1 MLLASASIGRKL
13 LASFLVMAMLV
24 LLSALIGVSG
34 FSFVAKTERNVV
46 DSALPAMIE
55 ARQVSELSNR
65 IISSVQTLSNARNE
79 AERKEAGT
87 VLFDQL
93 EALLQHI
100 KELGVDSFDSELL
113 NKLENNVQSVINTL
127 AELGVSV
134 ERKLWLTKELS
145 SRVEEMRLLAE
156 ELEQLTRTQVL
167 NTATIAVANV
177 THIYDLLESQETDKA
192 YQALDALVE
201 VDLDLSERL
210 HELHLLAF
218 KMLNQIEETQTV
230 TNVERIHQI
239 QTEFES
245 NLRIM
250 VRRVKAVEDPTRSAQ
265 MSQLLEELRKRQ
277 VVFDISLEQYENT
290 KKSEFLMQNTLQLF
304 SQLNTTVNQLIDDSN
319 LSTKK
324 AVDELTSTL
333 SLAQWSLSV
342 ISIIGLVIVIF
353 IVWRVVYVSVVKRLT
368 EYSSALMLIAQGRL
382 NIDIS
387 VKGND
392 ELAHMGEA
400 IITARNTAQALQVV
414 AVGEAKAKR
423 ELEEHKEHLEE
434 LITERTYQL
443 QQTNEKLNVEVGN
456 HAKARNAAEQASRAK
471 SAFLATMSHEIRTPM
486 NGVLGT
492 ARLLKDTGLDPL
504 QSGYADIINRSGKN
518 LLAILNDVL
527 DYSKIEAGHLEIR
540 VASFDLHQMVQ
551 DTYQLM
557 EGRAAEKKL
566 NFDFHIESD
575 VKRYWR
581 GDATRISQI
590 LNNLVGN
597 AIKFTE
603 SGSVDI
609 FISLDVEDENRV
621 MFEVSDTGVGIDAS
635 EQTCLFDA
643 FSQTDSGR
651 NKTGGTGLGLA
662 ISKSI
667 MLAMNGDIGVHS
679 EEGEGSQFWFSVPLE
694 IGEKIET
701 KTAVVETCI
710 RAKVLLIEDNPVN
723 CIVAEGFLHNL
734 GHEVVIATTG
744 QEARVLFTEQAF
756 DIALVDINLPDCDG
770 VELIQQLKSSYDTQR
785 VQTLYANTQHVPP
798 MVAVSAH
805 VFNEEVEGYLSS
817 GFDGFLPKPL
827 EKEALSQLI
836 VTQLDGKSLLL
847 PQPGPDDAICKEAA
861 RLNKIDRPNKTDR
874 LSRTNEE
881 HQEPPYMAGVIV
893 DSISEMSAQKSG
905 VGETT
910 VTLIDRKVIEGDLS
924 ILGLEKMKQIVGLF
938 EESSQ
943 QTLNELVQASE
954 AANGREVKSL
964 AHKLKGSAGSLGLS
978 ALLNL
983 CQSIEASDDPLK
995 QYRDCSESLIQLT
1008 KDSLAELQL
1017 QL

>member
-13 LASFLVMAMLV
+13 LASFLVMALLV

-87 VLFDQL
+87 VLFGQL

-100 KELGVDSFDSELL
+100 KELGVDSFDSQLL

-134 ERKLWLTKELS
+134 ERKLWLSKELT

-177 THIYDLLESQETDKA
+177 THIYDLLETKETDRA

-239 QTEFES
+239 QSEFES

-250 VRRVKAVEDPTRSAQ
+250 ARRVKAVEDPTRSAQ

-290 KKSEFLMQNTLQLF
+290 KKSEFLMQNTLELF
-304 SQLNTTVNQLIDDSN
+304 SQLNTTVNQLVDDSN
-319 LSTKK
+319 RSTKK

-333 SLAQWSLSV
+333 NLAQWSLSV
-342 ISIIGLVIVIF
+342 ISVIGLVIVAF
-353 IVWRVVYVSVVKRLT
+353 IVWRVVYISVVKRLT
-368 EYSSALMLIAQGRL
+368 EYSSALMSIAQGRL

-434 LITERTYQL
+434 LVTDRTYQL
-443 QQTNEKLNVEVGN
+443 QKTNEKLNVEVGN

-540 VASFDLHQMVQ
+540 AASFDLYQMVQ

-575 VKRYWR
+575 VQRYWR
-581 GDATRISQI
+581 GDVTRISQI

-609 FISLDVEDENRV
+609 FISLDIEDENRV

-635 EQTCLFDA
+635 EQACLFDA
-643 FSQTDSGR
+643 FTQTDSGR

-667 MLAMNGDIGVHS
+667 MLAMDGDIGVHS
-679 EEGEGSQFWFSVPLE
+679 EEGEGSQFWFSLPLE
-694 IGEKIET
+694 VGEKIET
-701 KTAVVETCI
+701 KATVIEACI

-723 CIVAEGFLHNL
+723 CIVAEGFLNNL
-734 GHEVVIATTG
+734 GHDVVIATTG
-744 QEARVLFTEQAF
+744 QEARAIFSEQEF

-770 VELIQQLKSSYDTQR
+770 VELIQQLKDDA
-785 VQTLYANTQHVPP
+785 LQHEHEHEENVTRKVPP
-798 MVAVSAH
+798 MIAVSAH
-805 VFNEEVEGYLSS
+805 VFNEEVESYLSS

-827 EKEALSQLI
+827 EKEALAQLI
-836 VTQLDGKSLLL
+836 VTQLDGKTLLL
-847 PQPGPDDAICKEAA
+847 PQPD
-861 RLNKIDRPNKTDR
+861 PN
-874 LSRTNEE
+874 
-881 HQEPPYMAGVIV
+881 
-893 DSISEMSAQKSG
+893 DSICSQNSKPQRNKGNELYSSQMASVVSDLAIKASQSEDE
-905 VGETT
+905 GETP
-910 VTLIDRKVIEGDLS
+910 VKLIDSNVIKGDLS

-938 EESSQ
+938 EESSRV
-943 QTLNELVQASE
+943 TLSEMVEASDSN
-954 AANGREVKSL
+954 NGREVKSL
-964 AHKLKGSAGSLGLS
+964 AHKLKGSAGSLGLLQLFN
-978 ALLNL
+978 A
-983 CQSIEASDDPLK
+983 CQVIEASSDPLGE
-995 QYRDCSESLIQLT
+995 YRGKDSELSKLVQESLKALEEQL
-1008 KDSLAELQL
+1008 
-1017 QL
+1017 

>member
-13 LASFLVMAMLV
+13 LASFLVMALLV

-93 EALLQHI
+93 ESLLQHI
-100 KELGVDSFDSELL
+100 KDLGVDSFDSQLL

-134 ERKLWLTKELS
+134 ERKLWLNKELS

-177 THIYDLLESQETDKA
+177 THIYDLLETKETDKA

-239 QTEFES
+239 QSEFES

-250 VRRVKAVEDPTRSAQ
+250 ARRVKAVEDPTRSAQ

-290 KKSEFLMQNTLQLF
+290 KKSEFLMQNTLELF
-304 SQLNTTVNQLIDDSN
+304 SQLNTTVNQLVDDSN
-319 LSTKK
+319 RSTKK

-333 SLAQWSLSV
+333 NLAQWSLSV
-342 ISIIGLVIVIF
+342 ISVIGLVIVAF
-353 IVWRVVYVSVVKRLT
+353 IVWRVVYISVVKRLT
-368 EYSSALMLIAQGRL
+368 EYSSALMSIAQGRL

-434 LITERTYQL
+434 LVTDRTYQL
-443 QQTNEKLNVEVGN
+443 QKTNEKLNIEVGN

-540 VASFDLHQMVQ
+540 TASFDLHQMVQ

-575 VKRYWR
+575 VQRYWR
-581 GDATRISQI
+581 GDVTRISQI

-609 FISLDVEDENRV
+609 FISLDIEDENRV

-635 EQTCLFDA
+635 EQACLFDA
-643 FSQTDSGR
+643 FTQTDSGR

-679 EEGEGSQFWFSVPLE
+679 EEDEGSQFWFSLPLE
-694 IGEKIET
+694 AGEKIET
-701 KTAVVETCI
+701 KVPVIEACI
-710 RAKVLLIEDNPVN
+710 RAKVILIEDNPVN

-744 QEARVLFTEQAF
+744 QEARAIFSEQEF

-770 VELIQQLKSSYDTQR
+770 VELIQQLKDDK
-785 VQTLYANTQHVPP
+785 LQHENEEDVIRKVPP
-798 MVAVSAH
+798 MIAVSAH
-805 VFNEEVEGYLSS
+805 VFNEEVESYLSS

-827 EKEALSQLI
+827 EKEALAQLI
-836 VTQLDGKSLLL
+836 VTQLDGKTLLL
-847 PQPGPDDAICKEAA
+847 PQPD
-861 RLNKIDRPNKTDR
+861 PN
-874 LSRTNEE
+874 
-881 HQEPPYMAGVIV
+881 
-893 DSISEMSAQKSG
+893 DSICSQNSKPQRNKGNKLYSSQMASVVSDLAIKASQTEDE
-905 VGETT
+905 GETP
-910 VTLIDRKVIEGDLS
+910 VKLIDSNVIKGDLS

-938 EESSQ
+938 EESSRV
-943 QTLNELVQASE
+943 TLSEMVEASDSN
-954 AANGREVKSL
+954 NGREVKSL
-964 AHKLKGSAGSLGLS
+964 AHKLKGSAGSLGLLQLFN
-978 ALLNL
+978 A
-983 CQSIEASDDPLK
+983 CQVIEASSDPLGE
-995 QYRDCSESLIQLT
+995 YRGKDSELSKLVQESLEALQEQL
-1008 KDSLAELQL
+1008 
-1017 QL
+1017 

>member
-13 LASFLVMAMLV
+13 LASFLVMALLV

-93 EALLQHI
+93 ESLLQHI
-100 KELGVDSFDSELL
+100 KDLGVDSFDSQLL

-134 ERKLWLTKELS
+134 ERKLWLNKELS

-177 THIYDLLESQETDKA
+177 THIYDLLETKETDKA

-239 QTEFES
+239 QSEFDS

-250 VRRVKAVEDPTRSAQ
+250 ARRVKAVEDPTRSAQ

-290 KKSEFLMQNTLQLF
+290 KKSEFLMQNTLELF
-304 SQLNTTVNQLIDDSN
+304 SQLNTTVNQLVDDSN
-319 LSTKK
+319 RSTKK

-333 SLAQWSLSV
+333 NLAQWSLSV
-342 ISIIGLVIVIF
+342 ISVIGLVIVAF
-353 IVWRVVYVSVVKRLT
+353 IVWRVVYISVVKRLT
-368 EYSSALMLIAQGRL
+368 EYSSALMSIAQGRL

-434 LITERTYQL
+434 LVTDRTYQL
-443 QQTNEKLNVEVGN
+443 QKTNEKLNVEVGN

-540 VASFDLHQMVQ
+540 TASFDLHQMVQ

-575 VKRYWR
+575 VQRYWR
-581 GDATRISQI
+581 GDVTRISQI

-635 EQTCLFDA
+635 EQACLFDA
-643 FSQTDSGR
+643 FTQTDSGR

-679 EEGEGSQFWFSVPLE
+679 EEGEGSQFWFSLPLE
-694 IGEKIET
+694 VGEKIET
-701 KTAVVETCI
+701 KATVIEACI
-710 RAKVLLIEDNPVN
+710 RAKVILIEDNPVN
-723 CIVAEGFLHNL
+723 CIVAEGFLNNL
-734 GHEVVIATTG
+734 GHDVVIATTG
-744 QEARVLFTEQAF
+744 QEARAIFSEQEF

-770 VELIQQLKSSYDTQR
+770 VELIQQLKEDA
-785 VQTLYANTQHVPP
+785 LQHEQSATRKVPP
-798 MVAVSAH
+798 MIAVSAH
-805 VFNEEVEGYLSS
+805 VFNEEVESYLAS

-836 VTQLDGKSLLL
+836 VAQLDGKKLLL
-847 PQPGPDDAICKEAA
+847 PQPDPNDAVCKQNGNRVIKGNSDELYSTQMVELLA
-861 RLNKIDRPNKTDR
+861 KHTTITD
-874 LSRTNEE
+874 SQDEGDA
-881 HQEPPYMAGVIV
+881 PV
-893 DSISEMSAQKSG
+893 K
-905 VGETT
+905 
-910 VTLIDRKVIEGDLS
+910 LIDSKVIEGDLS
-924 ILGLEKMKQIVGLF
+924 ILGLEKMKQIVVLF
-938 EESSQ
+938 EESSNL
-943 QTLNELVQASE
+943 TLNELVEASE
-954 AANGREVKSL
+954 ADNGREVKSL

-978 ALLNL
+978 ALYSL
-983 CQSIEASDDPLK
+983 CQSIEASEAPLL
-995 QYRDCSESLIQLT
+995 QYRDNDQALSELV
-1008 KDSLAELQL
+1008 KDSLEALIPYVSA
-1017 QL
+1017 

>member
-13 LASFLVMAMLV
+13 LASFLVMALLV

-87 VLFDQL
+87 VLFGQL

-100 KELGVDSFDSELL
+100 KELGVDSFDSQLL

-134 ERKLWLTKELS
+134 ERKLWLSKELT

-177 THIYDLLESQETDKA
+177 THIYDLLETKETDRA

-239 QTEFES
+239 QSEFES

-250 VRRVKAVEDPTRSAQ
+250 ARRVKAVEDPTRSAQ

-290 KKSEFLMQNTLQLF
+290 KKSEFLMQNTLELF
-304 SQLNTTVNQLIDDSN
+304 SQLNTTVNQLVDDSN
-319 LSTKK
+319 RSTKK

-333 SLAQWSLSV
+333 NLAQWSLSV
-342 ISIIGLVIVIF
+342 ISVIGLVIVAF
-353 IVWRVVYVSVVKRLT
+353 IVWRVVYISVVKRLT
-368 EYSSALMLIAQGRL
+368 EYSSALMSIAQGRL

-434 LITERTYQL
+434 LVTDRTYQL
-443 QQTNEKLNVEVGN
+443 QKTNEKLNVEVGN

-540 VASFDLHQMVQ
+540 AASFDLYQMVQ

-575 VKRYWR
+575 VQRYWR
-581 GDATRISQI
+581 GDVTRISQI

-609 FISLDVEDENRV
+609 FISLDIEDENRV

-635 EQTCLFDA
+635 EQACLFDA
-643 FSQTDSGR
+643 FTQTDSGR

-679 EEGEGSQFWFSVPLE
+679 EEGEGSQFWFSLPLE
-694 IGEKIET
+694 VGEKIET
-701 KTAVVETCI
+701 KATVIEACI
-710 RAKVLLIEDNPVN
+710 RAKVLLVEDNPVN
-723 CIVAEGFLHNL
+723 CIVAEGFLNNL
-734 GHEVVIATTG
+734 GHDVVIATTG
-744 QEARVLFTEQAF
+744 QEARAIFSEQEF

-770 VELIQQLKSSYDTQR
+770 VELIQQLKDDA
-785 VQTLYANTQHVPP
+785 LQHENEENVTRKVPP
-798 MVAVSAH
+798 MIAVSAH
-805 VFNEEVEGYLSS
+805 VFNEEVESYLSS

-836 VTQLDGKSLLL
+836 VTQLDGKALLL
-847 PQPGPDDAICKEAA
+847 PQPD
-861 RLNKIDRPNKTDR
+861 PN
-874 LSRTNEE
+874 
-881 HQEPPYMAGVIV
+881 
-893 DSISEMSAQKSG
+893 DSICSQNNQPQRNKGNELYSSQMASVVSDLAIKALQTEDE
-905 VGETT
+905 GEIP
-910 VTLIDRKVIEGDLS
+910 VKLIDSKVIEGDLS
-924 ILGLEKMKQIVGLF
+924 ILGLDKMKQIVALF
-938 EESSQ
+938 EESSNL
-943 QTLNELVQASE
+943 TLNELVEASE
-954 AANGREVKSL
+954 ADNGREVKSL
-964 AHKLKGSAGSLGLS
+964 AHKLKGSAGSLGLL
-978 ALLNL
+978 ALYNL
-983 CQSIEASDDPLK
+983 CQSIEASEEPLL
-995 QYRDCSESLIQLT
+995 QYRDNVHALSELV
-1008 KDSLAELQL
+1008 KDSLEALL
-1017 QL
+1017 TYVSA

>member
-13 LASFLVMAMLV
+13 LASFLVMALLV

-93 EALLQHI
+93 ESLLQHI
-100 KELGVDSFDSELL
+100 KELGVDSFDSQLL

-134 ERKLWLTKELS
+134 ERKLWLSKELS

-177 THIYDLLESQETDKA
+177 THIYDLLETKETDKA

-239 QTEFES
+239 QSEFES

-250 VRRVKAVEDPTRSAQ
+250 ARRVKAVEDPTRSAQ

-290 KKSEFLMQNTLQLF
+290 KKSEFLMQNTLELF
-304 SQLNTTVNQLIDDSN
+304 SQLNTTVNQLVDDSN
-319 LSTKK
+319 RSTKK

-333 SLAQWSLSV
+333 NLAQWSLSV
-342 ISIIGLVIVIF
+342 ISVIGLVIVAF
-353 IVWRVVYVSVVKRLT
+353 IVWRVVYISVVKRLT
-368 EYSSALMLIAQGRL
+368 EYSSALMSIAQGRL

-434 LITERTYQL
+434 LVTDRTYQL
-443 QQTNEKLNVEVGN
+443 QKTNEKLNIEVGN

-540 VASFDLHQMVQ
+540 TASFDLHQMVQ

-575 VKRYWR
+575 VQRYWR
-581 GDATRISQI
+581 GDVTRISQI

-609 FISLDVEDENRV
+609 FISLDIEDENRV

-635 EQTCLFDA
+635 EQACLFDA
-643 FSQTDSGR
+643 FTQTDSGR

-679 EEGEGSQFWFSVPLE
+679 EEGEGSQFWFSLPLE
-694 IGEKIET
+694 AGEKIET
-701 KTAVVETCI
+701 KVPIIEACI

-744 QEARVLFTEQAF
+744 QEARAIFSDQEF

-770 VELIQQLKSSYDTQR
+770 VELIQQLKDDA
-785 VQTLYANTQHVPP
+785 LQHESEEDVIRKVPP
-798 MVAVSAH
+798 MIAVSAH
-805 VFNEEVEGYLSS
+805 VFNEEVESYLSS

-827 EKEALSQLI
+827 EKEALAQLI
-836 VTQLDGKSLLL
+836 VTQLDGKTLLL
-847 PQPGPDDAICKEAA
+847 PQPD
-861 RLNKIDRPNKTDR
+861 PN
-874 LSRTNEE
+874 
-881 HQEPPYMAGVIV
+881 
-893 DSISEMSAQKSG
+893 DSICSQNSKPQRNKGNELYSSQMASVVSDLAIKASQTEDK
-905 VGETT
+905 GETP
-910 VTLIDRKVIEGDLS
+910 VQLIDSNVIKGDLS

-938 EESSQ
+938 EESSRV
-943 QTLNELVQASE
+943 TLSEMVEASDSN
-954 AANGREVKSL
+954 NGREVKSL
-964 AHKLKGSAGSLGLS
+964 AHKLKGSAGSLGLLQLFN
-978 ALLNL
+978 A
-983 CQSIEASDDPLK
+983 CQVIEASSDPLGE
-995 QYRDCSESLIQLT
+995 YRGKDSELSKLVQESLEALQEQL
-1008 KDSLAELQL
+1008 
-1017 QL
+1017 

>member
-13 LASFLVMAMLV
+13 LASFLVMALLV

-93 EALLQHI
+93 ESLLQHI
-100 KELGVDSFDSELL
+100 KDLGVDSFDSQLL

-134 ERKLWLTKELS
+134 ERKLWLNKELS

-177 THIYDLLESQETDKA
+177 THIYDLLETKETDKA

-239 QTEFES
+239 QSEFES

-250 VRRVKAVEDPTRSAQ
+250 ARRVKAVEDPTRSAQ

-290 KKSEFLMQNTLQLF
+290 KKSEFLMQNTLELF
-304 SQLNTTVNQLIDDSN
+304 SQLNTTVNQLVDDSN
-319 LSTKK
+319 RSTKK

-333 SLAQWSLSV
+333 NLAQWSLSV
-342 ISIIGLVIVIF
+342 ISVIGLVIVAF
-353 IVWRVVYVSVVKRLT
+353 IVWRVVYISVVKRLT
-368 EYSSALMLIAQGRL
+368 EYSSALMSIAQGRL

-434 LITERTYQL
+434 LVTDRTYQL
-443 QQTNEKLNVEVGN
+443 QKTNEKLNIEVGN

-540 VASFDLHQMVQ
+540 TASFDLHQMVQ

-566 NFDFHIESD
+566 NFDFYIESD
-575 VKRYWR
+575 VQRYWR
-581 GDATRISQI
+581 GDVTRISQI

-635 EQTCLFDA
+635 EQACLFDA
-643 FSQTDSGR
+643 FTQTDSGR

-679 EEGEGSQFWFSVPLE
+679 EEGEGSQFWFSLPLE
-694 IGEKIET
+694 AGEKIET
-701 KTAVVETCI
+701 KVPVIEACI

-734 GHEVVIATTG
+734 GHDVVIATTG
-744 QEARVLFTEQAF
+744 QEGRAIFSEQEF

-770 VELIQQLKSSYDTQR
+770 VELIQQLKEDA
-785 VQTLYANTQHVPP
+785 LQHEQSATRKVPP
-798 MVAVSAH
+798 MIAVSAH
-805 VFNEEVEGYLSS
+805 VFNEEVESYLAS

-836 VTQLDGKSLLL
+836 VAQLDGETLLL
-847 PQPGPDDAICKEAA
+847 PQPDPNDAVCKQNGNRVIKSNHDELHSTQVADVLTKRA
-861 RLNKIDRPNKTDR
+861 TTTD
-874 LSRTNEE
+874 
-881 HQEPPYMAGVIV
+881 
-893 DSISEMSAQKSG
+893 AQDEGDTPVK
-905 VGETT
+905 
-910 VTLIDRKVIEGDLS
+910 LIDSKVIEGDLS
-924 ILGLEKMKQIVGLF
+924 ILGLEKMKQIVVLF
-938 EESSQ
+938 EESSNL
-943 QTLNELVQASE
+943 TLNELVEASE
-954 AANGREVKSL
+954 ADNGREVKSL

-978 ALLNL
+978 ALYSL
-983 CQSIEASDDPLK
+983 CQSIEASEAPLLH
-995 QYRDCSESLIQLT
+995 YRDNDQALSELV
-1008 KDSLAELQL
+1008 KDSLEALL
-1017 QL
+1017 PYVSA

>member
-13 LASFLVMAMLV
+13 LASFLVMALLV

-87 VLFDQL
+87 VLFGQL

-100 KELGVDSFDSELL
+100 KELGVDSFDSQLL

-134 ERKLWLTKELS
+134 ERKLWLSKELT

-177 THIYDLLESQETDKA
+177 THIYDLLETKETDRA

-239 QTEFES
+239 QSEFES

-250 VRRVKAVEDPTRSAQ
+250 ARRVKAVEDPTRSAQ

-290 KKSEFLMQNTLQLF
+290 KKSEFLMQNTLELF
-304 SQLNTTVNQLIDDSN
+304 SQLNTTVNQLVDDSN
-319 LSTKK
+319 RSTKK

-333 SLAQWSLSV
+333 NLAQWSLSV
-342 ISIIGLVIVIF
+342 ISVIGLVIVAF
-353 IVWRVVYVSVVKRLT
+353 IVWRVVYISVVKRLT
-368 EYSSALMLIAQGRL
+368 EYSSALMSIAQGRL

-434 LITERTYQL
+434 LVTDRTYQL
-443 QQTNEKLNVEVGN
+443 QKTNEKLNVEVGN

-540 VASFDLHQMVQ
+540 AASFDLYQMVQ

-575 VKRYWR
+575 VQRYWR
-581 GDATRISQI
+581 GDVTRISQI

-609 FISLDVEDENRV
+609 FISLDIEDENRV

-635 EQTCLFDA
+635 EQACLFDA
-643 FSQTDSGR
+643 FTQTDSGR

-679 EEGEGSQFWFSVPLE
+679 EEGEGSQFWFSLPLE
-694 IGEKIET
+694 VGEKIET
-701 KTAVVETCI
+701 KATVIEACI

-723 CIVAEGFLHNL
+723 CIVAEGFLNNL
-734 GHEVVIATTG
+734 GHDVVIATTG
-744 QEARVLFTEQAF
+744 QEARAIFSEQEF

-770 VELIQQLKSSYDTQR
+770 VELIQQLKDDA
-785 VQTLYANTQHVPP
+785 LQHENEENVTRKVPP
-798 MVAVSAH
+798 MIAVSAH
-805 VFNEEVEGYLSS
+805 VFNEEVESYLSS

-836 VTQLDGKSLLL
+836 VTQLDGKALLL
-847 PQPGPDDAICKEAA
+847 PQPD
-861 RLNKIDRPNKTDR
+861 PN
-874 LSRTNEE
+874 
-881 HQEPPYMAGVIV
+881 
-893 DSISEMSAQKSG
+893 DSICSQNNQPQRNKGNELYSSQMASVVSDLAIKASQTEDE
-905 VGETT
+905 GEIP
-910 VTLIDRKVIEGDLS
+910 VKLIDSNVIKGDLS

-938 EESSQ
+938 EESSRV
-943 QTLNELVQASE
+943 TLSEMVEASDSN
-954 AANGREVKSL
+954 NGREVKSL
-964 AHKLKGSAGSLGLS
+964 AHKLKGSAGSLGLLQLFN
-978 ALLNL
+978 A
-983 CQSIEASDDPLK
+983 CQVIEASSDPLGE
-995 QYRDCSESLIQLT
+995 YRGKDSELSKLVQESLEALEEQL
-1008 KDSLAELQL
+1008 
-1017 QL
+1017 

>member
-13 LASFLVMAMLV
+13 LASFLVMALLV

-87 VLFDQL
+87 VLFGQL

-100 KELGVDSFDSELL
+100 KELGVDSFDSQLL

-134 ERKLWLTKELS
+134 ERKLWLSKELT

-177 THIYDLLESQETDKA
+177 THIYDLLESKETDRA

-239 QTEFES
+239 QSEFES

-250 VRRVKAVEDPTRSAQ
+250 ARRVKAVEDPTRSAQ

-290 KKSEFLMQNTLQLF
+290 KKSEFLMQNTLELF
-304 SQLNTTVNQLIDDSN
+304 SQLNTTVNQLVDDSN
-319 LSTKK
+319 RSTKK

-333 SLAQWSLSV
+333 NLAQWSLSV
-342 ISIIGLVIVIF
+342 ISVIGLVIVAF
-353 IVWRVVYVSVVKRLT
+353 IVWRVVYISVVKRLT
-368 EYSSALMLIAQGRL
+368 EYSSALMSIAQGRL

-434 LITERTYQL
+434 LVTDRTYQL
-443 QQTNEKLNVEVGN
+443 QKTNEKLNVEVGN

-492 ARLLKDTGLDPL
+492 ARLLKDTGLDQL

-540 VASFDLHQMVQ
+540 AASFDLYQMVQ

-575 VKRYWR
+575 VQRYWR
-581 GDATRISQI
+581 GDVTRISQI

-609 FISLDVEDENRV
+609 FISLDIEDENRV

-635 EQTCLFDA
+635 EQACLFDA
-643 FSQTDSGR
+643 FTQTDSGR

-679 EEGEGSQFWFSVPLE
+679 EEGEGSQFWFSLPLE
-694 IGEKIET
+694 VGEKIET
-701 KTAVVETCI
+701 KATVIEACI

-723 CIVAEGFLHNL
+723 CIVAEGFLNNL
-734 GHEVVIATTG
+734 GHDVVIATTG
-744 QEARVLFTEQAF
+744 QEARAIFSEQEF

-770 VELIQQLKSSYDTQR
+770 VELIQQLKDDA
-785 VQTLYANTQHVPP
+785 LQHENEENVTRKVPP
-798 MVAVSAH
+798 MIAVSAH
-805 VFNEEVEGYLSS
+805 VFNEEVESYLSS

-827 EKEALSQLI
+827 EKEALSELI
-836 VTQLDGKSLLL
+836 VEQLDGHTLLL
-847 PQPGPDDAICKEAA
+847 PQPDPSDAVCCQ
-861 RLNKIDRPNKTDR
+861 LNSKP
-874 LSRTNEE
+874 
-881 HQEPPYMAGVIV
+881 QET
-893 DSISEMSAQKSG
+893 E
-905 VGETT
+905 
-910 VTLIDRKVIEGDLS
+910 LDLS
-924 ILGLEKMKQIVGLF
+924 ALVFVSSTQRANQGAEHNQGEPIVQMINPKIIKDDLAILGRDKIVQIVGLF
-938 EESSQ
+938 DQSSQ
-943 QTLNELVQASE
+943 VTLDELVVAS
-954 AANGREVKSL
+954 AADNAREIKSL

-978 ALLNL
+978 ALFAL
-983 CQSIEASDDPLK
+983 CQSIEASEDPLL
-995 QYRDCSESLIQLT
+995 QYRDNADSLPELV
-1008 KDSLAELQL
+1008 KDSLAALREQL
-1017 QL
+1017 

>member
-13 LASFLVMAMLV
+13 LASFLVMALLV

-87 VLFDQL
+87 VLFGQL

-100 KELGVDSFDSELL
+100 KELGVDSFDSQLL

-134 ERKLWLTKELS
+134 ERKLWLSKELT

-177 THIYDLLESQETDKA
+177 THIYDLLETKETDRA

-239 QTEFES
+239 QSEFES

-250 VRRVKAVEDPTRSAQ
+250 ARRVKAVEDPTRSAQ

-290 KKSEFLMQNTLQLF
+290 KKSEFLMQNTLELF
-304 SQLNTTVNQLIDDSN
+304 SQLNTTVNQLVDDSN
-319 LSTKK
+319 RSTKK

-333 SLAQWSLSV
+333 NLAQWSLSV
-342 ISIIGLVIVIF
+342 ISVIGLVIVAF
-353 IVWRVVYVSVVKRLT
+353 IVWRVVYISVVKRLT
-368 EYSSALMLIAQGRL
+368 EYSSALMSIAQGRL

-434 LITERTYQL
+434 LVTDRTYQL
-443 QQTNEKLNVEVGN
+443 QKTNEKLNVEVGN

-540 VASFDLHQMVQ
+540 AASFDLYQMVQ

-575 VKRYWR
+575 VQRYWR
-581 GDATRISQI
+581 GDVTRISQI

-609 FISLDVEDENRV
+609 FISLDIEDENRV

-635 EQTCLFDA
+635 EQACLFDA
-643 FSQTDSGR
+643 FTQTDSGR

-667 MLAMNGDIGVHS
+667 MLAMDGDIGVHS
-679 EEGEGSQFWFSVPLE
+679 EEGEGSQFWFSLPLE
-694 IGEKIET
+694 VGEKIET
-701 KTAVVETCI
+701 KATVIEACI

-723 CIVAEGFLHNL
+723 CIVAEGFLNNL
-734 GHEVVIATTG
+734 GHDVVIATTG
-744 QEARVLFTEQAF
+744 QEARAIFSEQEF
-756 DIALVDINLPDCDG
+756 DIALVDINLPDCNG
-770 VELIQQLKSSYDTQR
+770 VELIQQLKDDA
-785 VQTLYANTQHVPP
+785 LQHENEENVTRKVPP
-798 MVAVSAH
+798 MIAVSAH
-805 VFNEEVEGYLSS
+805 VFNEEVESYLSS

-836 VTQLDGKSLLL
+836 VAQLDGKTLLL
-847 PQPGPDDAICKEAA
+847 PQPDPNDAVCKQNGNRVIKGNSDECSTQMVDVLA
-861 RLNKIDRPNKTDR
+861 KYTTTTD
-874 LSRTNEE
+874 SQDQGDT
-881 HQEPPYMAGVIV
+881 PV
-893 DSISEMSAQKSG
+893 K
-905 VGETT
+905 
-910 VTLIDRKVIEGDLS
+910 LIDSKVIEGDLS
-924 ILGLEKMKQIVGLF
+924 ILGLDKMKQTVVLF
-938 EESSQ
+938 EESSNL
-943 QTLNELVQASE
+943 TLNELVEASE
-954 AANGREVKSL
+954 ADNGREVKSL
-964 AHKLKGSAGSLGLS
+964 AHKLKGSAGSLGLL
-978 ALLNL
+978 ALYNL
-983 CQSIEASDDPLK
+983 CQSIEASEQPLL
-995 QYRDCSESLIQLT
+995 QYRDNDHALSELV
-1008 KDSLAELQL
+1008 KDSLEALL
-1017 QL
+1017 TYVSA

>member
-13 LASFLVMAMLV
+13 LASFLVMALLV

-87 VLFDQL
+87 VLFGQL

-100 KELGVDSFDSELL
+100 KELGVDSFDSQLL

-134 ERKLWLTKELS
+134 ERKLWLSKELT

-177 THIYDLLESQETDKA
+177 THIYDLLETKETDRA

-239 QTEFES
+239 QSEFES

-250 VRRVKAVEDPTRSAQ
+250 ARRVKAVEDPTRSAQ

-290 KKSEFLMQNTLQLF
+290 KKSEFLMQNTLELF
-304 SQLNTTVNQLIDDSN
+304 SQLNTTVNQLVDDSN
-319 LSTKK
+319 RSTKK

-333 SLAQWSLSV
+333 NLAQWSLSV
-342 ISIIGLVIVIF
+342 ISVIGLVIVAF
-353 IVWRVVYVSVVKRLT
+353 IVWRVVYISVVKRLT
-368 EYSSALMLIAQGRL
+368 EYSSALMSIAQGRL

-434 LITERTYQL
+434 LVTDRTYQL
-443 QQTNEKLNVEVGN
+443 QKTNEKLNVEVGN

-540 VASFDLHQMVQ
+540 AASFDLYQMVQ

-575 VKRYWR
+575 VQRYWR
-581 GDATRISQI
+581 GDVTRISQI

-609 FISLDVEDENRV
+609 FISLDIEDENRV

-635 EQTCLFDA
+635 EQACLFDA
-643 FSQTDSGR
+643 FTQTDSGR

-679 EEGEGSQFWFSVPLE
+679 EEGEGSQFWFSLPLE
-694 IGEKIET
+694 VGEKIET
-701 KTAVVETCI
+701 KATVIEACI

-723 CIVAEGFLHNL
+723 CIVAEGFLNNL
-734 GHEVVIATTG
+734 GHDVVIATTG
-744 QEARVLFTEQAF
+744 QEARAIFSEQEF

-770 VELIQQLKSSYDTQR
+770 VELIQQLKDDA
-785 VQTLYANTQHVPP
+785 LQHENEENVTRKVPP
-798 MVAVSAH
+798 MIAVSAH
-805 VFNEEVEGYLSS
+805 VFNEEVESYLSS

-836 VTQLDGKSLLL
+836 VTQLDGKALLL
-847 PQPGPDDAICKEAA
+847 PQPD
-861 RLNKIDRPNKTDR
+861 PN
-874 LSRTNEE
+874 
-881 HQEPPYMAGVIV
+881 
-893 DSISEMSAQKSG
+893 DSICSQNNKPQRNKGNELCSSQMVSVVSDLAIKALQTEDE
-905 VGETT
+905 GEIP
-910 VTLIDRKVIEGDLS
+910 VKLIDSNVIKGDLS

-938 EESSQ
+938 EESSRV
-943 QTLNELVQASE
+943 TLSEMVEASDLN
-954 AANGREVKSL
+954 NGREVKSL
-964 AHKLKGSAGSLGLS
+964 AHKLKGSAGSLGLLQLFN
-978 ALLNL
+978 A
-983 CQSIEASDDPLK
+983 CQVIEASSDPLGE
-995 QYRDCSESLIQLT
+995 YRGKDSELSKLVQESLKALQEQL
-1008 KDSLAELQL
+1008 
-1017 QL
+1017 